1 MILVRKPFDV
11 GDRIAISDPEID
23 TDTNGSAGW
32 IVEKVDLFTTT
43 VRFATTR
50 EVATIS
56 NGALAGS
63 RIINLK
69 RSEKALVYIYLKF
82 GVDVPHG
89 KIESFKVEVTAF
101 VKDRPR
107 EWLALTGFRST
118 RIEAD
123 LGENFLGGGS
133 G

>member
-1 MILVRKPFDV
+1 LILVRKPYEI
-11 GDRIAISDPEID
+11 GDRIAISDPEED
-23 TDTNGSAGW
+23 TNTNGSAGW

-69 RSEKALVYIYLKF
+69 RSEKAMVYVYLKF
-82 GVDVPHG
+82 GVDVPYD
-89 KIESFKVEVTAF
+89 KVELFKEEVTAF

-107 EWLALTGFRST
+107 QWLALSGFRST

-123 LGENFLGGGS
+123 LGENYWLCV
-133 G
+133 

>member
-1 MILVRKPFDV
+1 LILVRKPFDV
-11 GDRIAISDPEID
+11 GDRIAISDPQED
-23 TDTNGSAGW
+23 TDANGSAGW

-43 VRFATTR
+43 MRFATTR

-89 KIESFKVEVTAF
+89 KIESFKEEVTAF

-123 LGENFLGGGS
+123 LGENCLGGGW

>member
-1 MILVRKPFDV
+1 LVRKPYDV
-11 GDRIAISDPEID
+11 GDRIAISDPEED
-23 TDTNGSAGW
+23 TNINGSAGW

-69 RSEKALVYIYLKF
+69 RSQKALVYIYLKF
-82 GVDVPHG
+82 SVDIPYDKV
-89 KIESFKVEVTAF
+89 EVFKVEVTAF

-107 EWLALTGFRST
+107 QWLALTGFRST

-123 LGENFLGGGS
+123 LGEN
-133 G
+133 

>member
-1 MILVRKPFDV
+1 
-11 GDRIAISDPEID
+11 
-23 TDTNGSAGW
+23 
-32 IVEKVDLFTTT
+32 

-56 NGALAGS
+56 NGALAGT

-69 RSEKALVYIYLKF
+69 RSEKAVVYIYLKF
-82 GVDVPHG
+82 GVDVAYD
-89 KIESFKVEVTAF
+89 KVELFKEEVTAF

-107 EWLALTGFRST
+107 QWLALSGFRST

-123 LGENFLGGGS
+123 LGESSWKVVGNCKVFSL
-133 G
+133 